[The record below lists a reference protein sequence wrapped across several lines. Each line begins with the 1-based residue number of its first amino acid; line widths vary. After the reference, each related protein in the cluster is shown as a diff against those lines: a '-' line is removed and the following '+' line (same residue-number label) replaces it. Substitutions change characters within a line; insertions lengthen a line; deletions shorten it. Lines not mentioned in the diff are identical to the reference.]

1 MGKTGITGIQWAVHR
16 HRVWQCYEMHCVLD
30 KMCIQLLFCMHIG
43 HRCDNFIVGLT
54 NVSPN
59 ITTPTLYNY
68 TLCGQYPG
76 AVPNG
81 TTVSLYCQEN
91 LPPFRYVIVQ
101 IPLTVLFVPCEV
113 EVLVR
118 GTRMSNIDILINMGH
133 SSRQLFNVVISPTR
147 RTPFDCNVRF
157 I

>member
-1 MGKTGITGIQWAVHR
+1 
-16 HRVWQCYEMHCVLD
+16 
-30 KMCIQLLFCMHIG
+30 MHIG

-59 ITTPTLYNY
+59 VSVPTLYNY

-81 TTVSLYCQEN
+81 TTVSLYCQDK

-101 IPLTVLFVPCEV
+101 LDLSVKGYLVACEV

-118 GTRMSNIDILINMGH
+118 GTRMSNINIKASKSFHISH
-133 SSRQLFNVVISPTR
+133 SEIRVQ
-147 RTPFDCNVRF
+147 
-157 I
+157 

>member
-1 MGKTGITGIQWAVHR
+1 MHGSAVICITRLVILYA
-16 HRVWQCYEMHCVLD
+16 Y
-30 KMCIQLLFCMHIG
+30 IG
-43 HRCDNFIVGLT
+43 HRYDNFIVGLT

-76 AVPNG
+76 AVRNG
-81 TTVSLYCQEN
+81 TAVSLYCQDN

-101 IPLTVLFVPCEV
+101 IPLRGHLVACEI

-118 GTRMSNIDILINMGH
+118 GTRKYQYSVVYHSN
-133 SSRQLFNVVISPTR
+133 RQ
-147 RTPFDCNVRF
+147 
-157 I
+157 